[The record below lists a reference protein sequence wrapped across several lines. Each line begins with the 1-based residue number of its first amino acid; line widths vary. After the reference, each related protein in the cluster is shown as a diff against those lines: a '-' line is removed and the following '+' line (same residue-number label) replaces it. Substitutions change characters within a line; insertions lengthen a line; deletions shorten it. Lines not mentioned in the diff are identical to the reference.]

1 MGAFFI
7 IIALLIV
14 AGLIQYR
21 LNQQAGKKGGN
32 SSQKHLPLL

>member
-21 LNQQAGKKGGN
+21 LNQQVGKKDGN